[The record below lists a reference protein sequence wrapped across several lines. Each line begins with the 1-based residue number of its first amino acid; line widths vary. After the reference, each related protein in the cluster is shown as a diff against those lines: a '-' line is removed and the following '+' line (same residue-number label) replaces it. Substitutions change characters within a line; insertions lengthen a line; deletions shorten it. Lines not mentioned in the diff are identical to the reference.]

1 MWEALLV
8 TDPWLAGAPYER
20 YVGRWSRLVAR
31 EFVPWLSIPP
41 GSAWLDVGC
50 GTGVLAGTVAEL
62 AGPAEVIGVDRSPGF
77 VSHAGAHVVG
87 ASFAVADAS
96 ALPFHDARFV
106 AAVAGLVL
114 NFLPDPV
121 SALSEMRRVARH
133 AVGAYV
139 WDYAGDMQM
148 LRRFWDAAVAL
159 DRGAAARDEGVRF
172 PVCGPAPLLGLL
184 GRAGLH
190 QTECRAIDVPT
201 VFRDFDDFWE
211 PFLGGQGPA
220 PAYVAALDEER
231 RGRLRHR
238 LRAALPYERDG
249 SIRLVARAWAVRGRT

>member
-1 MWEALLV
+1 V
-8 TDPWLAGAPYER
+8 RDPWLAGAPYER

-31 EFVPWLSIPP
+31 EFVPWLAVAP

-50 GTGVLAGTVAEL
+50 GAGALAETVVRFAS
-62 AGPAEVIGVDRSPGF
+62 PTEVMGVDRSPGF
-77 VSHAGAHVVG
+77 ARHASAHVEG
-87 ASFAVADAS
+87 AAFAVADAGS
-96 ALPFHDARFV
+96 LPFRDARFV

-139 WDYAGDMQM
+139 WDYAGEMQM

-159 DRGAAARDEGVRF
+159 DPGAAAKDEGVRF
-172 PVCGPAPLLGLL
+172 PMCRPAGLL
-184 GRAGLH
+184 ELFGCAGLRRI
-190 QTECRAIDVPT
+190 ECRAIDVPM
-201 VFRDFDDFWE
+201 VFRDFDDLWE

-220 PAYVAALDEER
+220 PAHVASLDDEP
-231 RGRLRHR
+231 RGRLRDR
-238 LRAALPYERDG
+238 LRAALPVERDG
-249 SIRLVARAWAVRGRT
+249 SVHLVARAWAVRGRT